1 MFGLLDWLKIGA
13 GLVAGAV
20 IASAVVSLIALYSW
34 IPDAEDKARV
44 AERAAMQAA
53 TDKAIGELSNE
64 ADKARFERRLCRERG
79 GVYLNSTGQCVQGSG
94 IPRG

>member
-1 MFGLLDWLKIGA
+1 MSILDGLKIGA

-20 IASAVVSLIALYSW
+20 IASAIVSIIALYSW
-34 IPDAEDKARV
+34 IPDAEEEARV

-79 GVYLNSTGQCVQGSG
+79 GVYLNSTGQCIQGSTVPHG
-94 IPRG
+94 